1 MDLTNIFREKVFK
14 IDDSNS
20 MVLRQLEYSDYE
32 KDYINLYKAF
42 TEDLDTSK
50 DNFNKFYQNY
60 IKSNKAIYVLEE
72 ENKLIGTISLIIEQ
86 KPFHNF
92 QYVVHIEDFV
102 INGKQRGLGT
112 KVLTAINQHINHVN
126 EENTKE
132 NNQLIIYKIILDCDE
147 CLQNFYSK
155 NDFAKKGIYMAR
167 YILIKN

>member
-14 IDDSNS
+14 IDD
-20 MVLRQLEYSDYE
+20 MVLRQLEHTDYE

-50 DNFNKFYQNY
+50 DNFNIFYQNY

-72 ENKLIGTISLIIEQ
+72 GNQLIGTISLIIEQ

-102 INGKQRGLGT
+102 IIGKQRGLGT

-126 EENTKE
+126 EEN
-132 NNQLIIYKIILDCDE
+132 NQLIIYKIILDCDE
-147 CLQNFYSK
+147 CLKHFYSK
-155 NDFAKKGIYMAR
+155 NGFARKGIYMAR